1 MKVLVIGGGISDER
15 EVALRSSKSTFD
27 AAKAAGFDVDFYD
40 WDGDKEWLIE
50 NGRSYDVAL
59 PILHGYG
66 GEDGQIQS
74 ILDKIGIRY
83 LGSDSIVSK
92 KCYDKQLTKNLLL
105 ENGILM
111 PKGQMVDRIGYDES
125 ELSNSRHVLKPVD
138 GGSSI
143 DMLIDVV
150 RNDTNPA
157 RLDEL
162 FAKHSE
168 MLIEEYIDGIEITIP
183 VLDGKDLP
191 VIEIIPPTGE
201 TFDYQNKYN
210 GKTNE
215 VCPPKNVDV
224 TTQDRAVDLAHKVH
238 QIMGCRHFSRVD
250 IIVRSNEL
258 YVLEINTIPG
268 LTPTSLFPL
277 SAKTAGIEMPQLVA
291 YLLQLVQK

>member
-74 ILDKIGIRY
+74 ILDNIGIRY
-83 LGSDSIVSK
+83 LGSDSLVSK
-92 KCYDKQLTKNLLL
+92 KCYDKQLTKNLLI